1 MKRKPRLAARN
12 PFVVPAKQR
21 KAGAHGISVKATR
34 RAAKMELQ
42 REYGVTIAQHPFEVP
57 GLGST
62 PSAPTTTSFA
72 WRLKRRPAP
81 VAIRFAQQPS
91 AE

>member
-1 MKRKPRLAARN
+1 MKRKPRLAPRN
-12 PFVVPAKQR
+12 PFVVPARQR
-21 KAGAHGISVKATR
+21 KAGAHGKSVKATR

-42 REYGVTIAQHPFEVP
+42 REYGVTIAQHPFKVP

-81 VAIRFAQQPS
+81 VAIQSAQQPP

>member
-1 MKRKPRLAARN
+1 MKRKPTLAPRN
-12 PFVVPAKQR
+12 PFVVPARQR
-21 KAGAHGISVKATR
+21 KAGAHGKSVKATR
-34 RAAKMELQ
+34 RKAKMELR
-42 REYGVTIAQHPFEVP
+42 REYGVTIAQHPFKVP
-57 GLGST
+57 GLGLT

-81 VAIRFAQQPS
+81 VAIQFAQQPP

>member
-1 MKRKPRLAARN
+1 MKRKPRSAPRN
-12 PFVVPAKQR
+12 PFVMPARQR
-21 KAGAHGISVKATR
+21 KAGAHGKSVKATR

-42 REYGVTIAQHPFEVP
+42 REYGVAIAQHPFKVP

-81 VAIRFAQQPS
+81 VAIQSAQQPP